1 MGFSLMTWMV
11 WGTRMGRGTSICA
24 MGVPNDGGMT
34 RAKKDRVL
42 TMAHVGKYRANYNLV
57 G

>member
-1 MGFSLMTWMV
+1 
-11 WGTRMGRGTSICA
+11 MGRGTSICA
-24 MGVPNDGGMT
+24 MGVPNDGGRT

-57 G
+57 GSV